1 MCGRRHVGAPNQ
13 SQLPRHAVVCRF
25 APWWLSVDEFGD
37 QGRCR
42 SYVPADVFRR
52 LKPEVQLLY
61 RHCAVGA
68 EDFLQPENQVK
79 ARRAKFVDQPHL
91 RPSAPGSNAHIEV
104 GSVGRDEWEA
114 AHARL

>member
-1 MCGRRHVGAPNQ
+1 M
-13 SQLPRHAVVCRF
+13 
-25 APWWLSVDEFGD
+25 DEFGD

-52 LKPEVQLLY
+52 LKPEVQLLF

-104 GSVGRDEWEA
+104 GGVGRDEWEA
-114 AHARL
+114 AHARLRMLSYSRYSPPSGCLKPFDERLID